1 MDKDTKIIDKS
12 DNYSDSEKIDD
23 GQKSI
28 EESKEK
34 S

>member
-12 DNYSDSEKIDD
+12 YKSSDSKKMDD
-23 GQKSI
+23 GKKSI